1 MPKPKKKDK
10 PDKQGNNRHKN
21 SNETTWKEGQS
32 GNPNGRPKKG
42 FAVTDAVR
50 KVMNAPI
57 EVTETY
63 LDKKGNKRKRKVTMS
78 NREAIMKRAALQ
90 AVTGDKDARKFL
102 AGYDQGTPIAMT
114 VDLDLDDVTEIY
126 WDEKPKDESDD

>member
-1 MPKPKKKDK
+1 MAKPKKEDTLVKQVNNK
-10 PDKQGNNRHKN
+10 PERNADGTLKKGSTANM
-21 SNETTWKEGQS
+21 E
-32 GNPNGRPKKG
+32 GRPKKG

-50 KVMNAPI
+50 KVMNTPI

-102 AGYDQGTPIAMT
+102 AGYDQGKPIAMT
-114 VDLDLDDVTEIY
+114 VDLELDEVTEIY
-126 WDEKPKDESDD
+126 WDEKPKEDDG